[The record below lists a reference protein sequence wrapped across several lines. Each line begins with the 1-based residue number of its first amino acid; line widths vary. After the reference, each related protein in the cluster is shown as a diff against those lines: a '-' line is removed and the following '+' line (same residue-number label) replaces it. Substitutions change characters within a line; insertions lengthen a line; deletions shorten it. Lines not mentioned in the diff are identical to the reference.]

1 MRGDFGI
8 FILKTAENLSRIQ
21 KSSISLLFFSGMGSA
36 TLPFPERNKA
46 LQGGCRRL
54 EILLSYE
61 TLSSFPELYQEKKK
75 DFNLTSTGTTYQL
88 RD

>member
-1 MRGDFGI
+1 M
-8 FILKTAENLSRIQ
+8 N
-21 KSSISLLFFSGMGSA
+21 SA

-46 LQGGCRRL
+46 LQGFVGGQ
-54 EILLSYE
+54 EVLLSYK
-61 TLSSFPELYQEKKK
+61 TLSIFSELYQEKKK